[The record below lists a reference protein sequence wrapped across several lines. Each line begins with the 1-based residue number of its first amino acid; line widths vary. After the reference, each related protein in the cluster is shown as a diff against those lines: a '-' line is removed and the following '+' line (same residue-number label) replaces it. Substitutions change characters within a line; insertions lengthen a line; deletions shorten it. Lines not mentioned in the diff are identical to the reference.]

1 MIFNLHKVN
10 FFLEK
15 ITKNILGLKQFKEG
29 KLTVFIFFIINY
41 IRLIIPKTLKCIN
54 TCSKSFRFY

>member
-1 MIFNLHKVN
+1 MIFNQYKVN

-29 KLTVFIFFIINY
+29 ELTVSIFFIINY

-54 TCSKSFRFY
+54 PCSKSFRFY